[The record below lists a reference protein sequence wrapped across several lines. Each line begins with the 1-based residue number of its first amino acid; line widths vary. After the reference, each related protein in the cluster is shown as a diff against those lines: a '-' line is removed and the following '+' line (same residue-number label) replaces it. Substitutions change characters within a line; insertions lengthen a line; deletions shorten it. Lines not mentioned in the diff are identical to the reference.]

1 MGTEK
6 EEHQNNEEWEIIDGA
21 KKFESNEDTRMEIPD
36 MFEEL
41 NKNILEDNKHE
52 ETEE

>member
-1 MGTEK
+1 MMQRNLTLIETE
-6 EEHQNNEEWEIIDGA
+6 
-21 KKFESNEDTRMEIPD
+21 MEIPD
-36 MFEEL
+36 MFDAEVLEEL